1 MRPFVCLMVIP
12 MLTPKLPT
20 LALSYGMQKLLADS
34 GEQLSADA
42 VALAALQI
50 YPEAQVR
57 EGLED
62 LCSRLVAKIN
72 KEPEQSGGEAPELKR
87 TFGYELNAWVTTL
100 TPDSVCLFLADYDPI
115 KAHQLFWYV
124 ESELIDTA
132 LKDKLR
138 FITLQQVCKYEASL
152 YGFGGK
158 YFEDSNGDTPDDT
171 IDVSSPEAMQSLRE
185 FGFM

>member
-1 MRPFVCLMVIP
+1 
-12 MLTPKLPT
+12 MLTPKLPA
-20 LALSYGMQKLLADS
+20 LALSYGLQKLLADV
-34 GEQLSADA
+34 GDALTADA
-42 VALAALQI
+42 VALAALEL

-62 LCSRLVAKIN
+62 LCTRLVAKIT
-72 KEPEQSGGEAPELKR
+72 KDSERQGGDPPELKR
-87 TFGYELNAWVTTL
+87 TFGYELNSWVTTL

-115 KAHQLFWYV
+115 KAHHLFWYV
-124 ESELIDTA
+124 ESELVDLA

-152 YGFGGK
+152 YGFGGR
-158 YFEDSNGDTPDDT
+158 YSEDSNGDTPGDT
-171 IDVSSPEAMQSLRE
+171 IDADSPEGMQGLRE